1 MPKRKHPIQ
10 PIAFDADGT
19 VRFVKNHIVRF
30 LLDQYKPGLNDLAVR
45 FGSSDDNKADYEQ
58 LMMLIGYSVS
68 GFGDLEIDRR
78 TIAIADRQADALIA
92 KSKAPEDKNAS
103 IETP

>member
-1 MPKRKHPIQ
+1 
-10 PIAFDADGT
+10 
-19 VRFVKNHIVRF
+19 
-30 LLDQYKPGLNDLAVR
+30 
-45 FGSSDDNKADYEQ
+45 
-58 LMMLIGYSVS
+58 MMLIGYSVS